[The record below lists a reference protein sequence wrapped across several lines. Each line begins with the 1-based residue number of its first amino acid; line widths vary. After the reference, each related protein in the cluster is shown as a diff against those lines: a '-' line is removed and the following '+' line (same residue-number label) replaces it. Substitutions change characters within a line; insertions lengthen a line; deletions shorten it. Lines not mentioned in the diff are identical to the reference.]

1 MLKKLAFQT
10 KLMLGA
16 VLIVLAT
23 IIFMTGINLYKVQD
37 SLHTLGQTSMKSIA
51 DSVHSLMEMQNDI
64 LMDKVKA
71 DIDILDKKIFSLG
84 FPKLNKRH
92 PIETTIT
99 NQITKQSETVSIPS
113 LEFGGI
119 PVNNKF
125 DIVDDLKK
133 EIGGT
138 ATIFEVLPGKLLRVS
153 TNVLKLDGNR
163 ATGTY
168 IPDSS
173 PVYKAVMSGKTYYG
187 MAYVVNAWYIT
198 AYKPL
203 TDLRGNIVSVIYVG
217 RKIITD
223 AFKKSVMA
231 SNVGGKGFAMIFNT
245 KGDIMLHPT
254 LTGENLK
261 DTPNWNLFADTE
273 EGEIEYDK
281 DGESTS
287 AYITDFKP
295 WNWSFA
301 FVMKTSDMSHG
312 VDRDI
317 FITNVIIA
325 VVALSISAIIL
336 LLMIKATTRPLQQ
349 LSDFTA
355 KVSEGDYDSELKYEA
370 DDVVGR
376 TINSVKHMVFELKN
390 KLGFSSGLLSGLTL
404 PCIVVDLD
412 KKVSFINQ
420 HLIDQFGLSGNA
432 DSYIGKRANDLVSN
446 QTIRETIERCLKEE
460 SSFSEIEVQGH
471 TEGGKEFYAIIDVA
485 PLHDLDKKLIGA
497 FMVMNDITT
506 IKENEKSITAQRD
519 TIAATAR
526 DADEISDQ
534 LASAADELSAQV
546 DESRRGAEVQQ
557 QRASETATAM
567 DQMNATVMEVARNAG
582 EASENARVTKEKALE
597 GQELVG
603 QVVSSIKALE
613 QNSEELKS
621 SMEELGLRTDSIG
634 KVMNV
639 ITDIADQTN
648 LLALNAAIEAARAG
662 EAGRGFAVVADEV
675 RKLAEK
681 TMDATKEVGEAIT
694 SIQDSTRT
702 NISATENAVKSI
714 VESTDLASK
723 SGEAL
728 DEIVHMVET
737 SADQIEGIAAA
748 AEEQSASS
756 EQISRATE
764 EINEIS
770 AEAAET
776 TVQSALAISEVA
788 ELASKIKELIRNMQS

>member
-16 VLIVLAT
+16 ILIVLAT

-37 SLHTLGQTSMKSIA
+37 SLHQLGQTSMKSIA

-92 PIETTIT
+92 PVETTIT
-99 NQITKQSETVSIPS
+99 NQVTKQSESVSIPS

-119 PVNNKF
+119 SINGKF

-133 EIGGT
+133 DIGGT

-173 PVYKAVMSGKTYYG
+173 PVYKTVMSGKTYYG

-217 RKIITD
+217 RKIITE
-223 AFKKSVMA
+223 AFKKSVLA
-231 SNVGGKGFAMIFNT
+231 SNVGGKGYATIFNRN
-245 KGDIMLHPT
+245 GDVLLHPT
-254 LTGENLK
+254 LTGKSLK
-261 DTPNWNLFADTE
+261 DTPFWNLFANTE
-273 EGEIEYDK
+273 EGEVEYNL
-281 DGESTS
+281 DGKEKS
-287 AYITDFKP
+287 AYIIHFKP
-295 WNWSFA
+295 WKWSFA
-301 FVMKTSDMSHG
+301 FMMNTSDMSHG
-312 VDRDI
+312 VDREI

-325 VVALSISAIIL
+325 VVALSIAAIIL
-336 LLMIKATTRPLQQ
+336 LLMIRVTTKPLQQ

-355 KVSEGDYDSELKYEA
+355 KVSEGDYDSELEYDV
-370 DDVVGR
+370 DDVVGK
-376 TINSVKHMVFELKN
+376 TISSVKHMVFELKN

-404 PCIVVDLD
+404 PCVVVDLD
-412 KKVSFINQ
+412 EKVSFINQ
-420 HLIDQFGLSGNA
+420 HLIDQFGLSGQP
-432 DSYIGKRANDLVSN
+432 DSYLGKHVRDLVN
-446 QTIRETIERCLKEE
+446 IQTIEETINRCIKEE
-460 SSFSEIEVQGH
+460 NSFSEIEING
-471 TEGGKEFYAIIDVA
+471 TAANGKEFYAIIDVA

-497 FMVMNDITT
+497 FMVMNDITA
-506 IKENEKSITAQRD
+506 IKENEKAITAQRD
-519 TIAATAR
+519 TIAETAR

-557 QRASETATAM
+557 ERASETATAM
-567 DQMNATVMEVARNAG
+567 DQMNATVMEVARSAG
-582 EASENARVTKEKALE
+582 EASENARTTKGKAVE

-603 QVVSSIKALE
+603 QVVTAIQALE

-621 SMEELGLRTDSIG
+621 SMEELGVRTDSIG

-694 SIQDSTRT
+694 SIQESTRT
-702 NISATENAVKSI
+702 NIRVSENAVESI
-714 VESTDLASK
+714 VQSTDLASK
-723 SGEAL
+723 SGDAL
-728 DEIVHMVET
+728 DEIVRMVEA

-764 EINEIS
+764 EINVIS
-770 AEAAET
+770 AESAET
-776 TVQSALAISEVA
+776 TVQSAMAISEVA
-788 ELASKIKELIRNMQS
+788 KLAANIKELIRNMQS

>member
-10 KLMLGA
+10 KLMIGA

-37 SLHTLGQTSMKSIA
+37 SLHHLGQTSMKSIA
-51 DSVHSLMEMQNDI
+51 DSVHSLMEMQNEI
-64 LMDKVKA
+64 LTDKVKS
-71 DIDILDKKIFSLG
+71 DIEILDKKIFSLG

-99 NQITKQSETVSIPS
+99 NQVTKQSERVTIPS

-119 PVNNKF
+119 PVNKKF

-138 ATIFEVLPGKLLRVS
+138 ATIFEVLPGKLLRIS
-153 TNVLKLDGNR
+153 TNVLKLDGDR

-168 IPDSS
+168 IPESS
-173 PVYKAVMSGKTYYG
+173 PVYKTVMSGKTYYG
-187 MAYVVNAWYIT
+187 MAYVVNAWYVT

-203 TDLRGNIVSVIYVG
+203 TDLRGKVVSVIYVG
-217 RKIITD
+217 RKIMTA
-223 AFKKSVMA
+223 AFKKSVLA
-231 SNVGGKGFAMIFNT
+231 SNVGGKGYATIFNRN
-245 KGDIMLHPT
+245 GDVLLHPT
-254 LTGENLK
+254 LTGKNLK
-261 DTPNWNLFADTE
+261 EASYWKLFAETKK
-273 EGEIEYDK
+273 GEIEYTLKDK
-281 DGESTS
+281 EKS
-287 AYITDFKP
+287 AYITYFKP
-295 WNWSFA
+295 WKWSFA
-301 FVMKTSDMSHG
+301 FMMDTDEMSHG
-312 VDRDI
+312 VDKEI

-325 VVALSISAIIL
+325 VVALSIAAVIL
-336 LLMIKATTRPLQQ
+336 LLMIRITTKPLQQ

-355 KVSEGDYDSELKYEA
+355 KVSDGDYNSELEYDA
-370 DDVVGR
+370 DDVVGK

-404 PCIVVDLD
+404 PCVVVDLD
-412 KKVSFINQ
+412 EKVSFINQ
-420 HLIDQFGLSGNA
+420 HLIDQFGLSGQP
-432 DSYIGKRANDLVSN
+432 DSYLGKNVRDLVSTK
-446 QTIRETIERCLKEE
+446 TIEETINRCIKEE
-460 SSFSEIEVQGH
+460 NSFSEIEINGTAVN
-471 TEGGKEFYAIIDVA
+471 GKKFYAIIDVA
-485 PLHDLDKKLIGA
+485 PLHDLDKKMIGA
-497 FMVMNDITT
+497 FMVMNDITD
-506 IKENEKSITAQRD
+506 IKENEKAITAQRD
-519 TIAATAR
+519 TIAETAH

-546 DESRRGAEVQQ
+546 DESRLGAETQQ
-557 QRASETATAM
+557 QRVSETATAM
-567 DQMNATVMEVARNAG
+567 EQMNSTVMEVARSAG
-582 EASENARVTKEKALE
+582 EASDNARSTKDKAVE

-603 QVVSSIKALE
+603 QVVTAIQELE
-613 QNSEELKS
+613 QNSEELKA
-621 SMEELGLRTDSIG
+621 SMEELGVRTDSIG

-662 EAGRGFAVVADEV
+662 DAGRGFAVVADEV

-694 SIQDSTRT
+694 SIQESTRT
-702 NISATENAVKSI
+702 NINITENAVESI
-714 VESTDLASK
+714 VQSTELASK
-723 SGEAL
+723 SGDAL
-728 DEIVHMVET
+728 DEIVRMVEA

-764 EINEIS
+764 EINVIS

-776 TVQSALAISEVA
+776 TVQSAMAISEVA

>member
-1 MLKKLAFQT
+1 MLQKLAFQT

-16 VLIVLAT
+16 ILIVLST
-23 IIFMTGINLYKVQD
+23 IVFMTGINLYKVQG
-37 SLHTLGQTSMKSIA
+37 SLHELGQTSMKSIA
-51 DSVHSLMEMQNDI
+51 DSVHSLMELQNGI
-64 LMDKVKA
+64 LLDKVKG

-99 NQITKQSETVSIPS
+99 NQITKQSESVTIPS

-119 PVNNKF
+119 AVNGKF

-153 TNVLKLDGNR
+153 TNVKKLDGNR

-173 PVYKAVMSGKTYYG
+173 PVYKAVMSGKTFYG

-217 RKIITD
+217 RKIITE
-223 AFKKSVMA
+223 AFKKSVLA
-231 SNVGGKGFAMIFNT
+231 SNVGEKGYATIFSKT
-245 KGDIMLHPT
+245 GDVMLHPT
-254 LTGENLK
+254 MTGKNLK
-261 DTPNWNLFADTE
+261 DAPFWKEFEKVEN
-273 EGEIEYDK
+273 GEIEYK
-281 DGESTS
+281 LNGVEKV
-287 AYITDFKP
+287 AYTTYFKP
-295 WNWSFA
+295 WKWSFA
-301 FVMKTSDMSHG
+301 FMMDKADMSHG

-325 VVALSISAIIL
+325 VVALSIAAIVF
-336 LLMIKATTRPLQQ
+336 LLMIKTTTKPLQN

-355 KVSEGDYDSELKYEA
+355 KVSEGDYDSELEYPA
-370 DDVVGR
+370 DDVIGK
-376 TINSVKHMVFELKN
+376 TIDSVKHMVFELKN

-404 PCIVVDLD
+404 PCVVVDLD
-412 KKVSFINQ
+412 EKVSFINQ
-420 HLIDQFGLSGNA
+420 QLLDQFGLSGQP
-432 DSYIGKRANDLVSN
+432 DSYMGKH
-446 QTIRETIERCLKEE
+446 IRELINVSTAQEIINRCIKEE
-460 SSFSEIEVQGH
+460 NSFSEIEING
-471 TEGGKEFYAIIDVA
+471 TAAGGKEFYAMIDVA
-485 PLHDLDKKLIGA
+485 PLHDLDKKLLGA
-497 FMVMNDITT
+497 FMVMNDITA
-506 IKENEKSITAQRD
+506 IKENEQAITAQRD
-519 TIAATAR
+519 TIAETAR

-534 LASAADELSAQV
+534 LSSAADELSAQV
-546 DESRRGAEVQQ
+546 EESRRGAEVQQ

-567 DQMNATVMEVARNAG
+567 EQMNSTVMEVARNAG
-582 EASENARVTKEKALE
+582 EASENARSTRDKAVE
-597 GQELVG
+597 GQDLVG
-603 QVVSSIKALE
+603 QVVSAIKVLE
-613 QNSEELKS
+613 QNSEELKK

-694 SIQDSTRT
+694 SIQESTRT
-702 NISATENAVKSI
+702 NIRVTESA
-714 VESTDLASK
+714 VESVVQSTDLASR
-723 SGEAL
+723 SGDAL
-728 DEIVHMVET
+728 DEIVRMVEA

-756 EQISRATE
+756 EQISRATD
-764 EINEIS
+764 EINVIS

-776 TVQSALAISEVA
+776 TVQSAMAISEVA
-788 ELASKIKELIRNMQS
+788 KLAANIKELIRNMQS

>member
-92 PIETTIT
+92 PIEETIT
-99 NQITKQSETVSIPS
+99 NQLTKQSETVSIPS

-223 AFKKSVMA
+223 AFKKSVLA
-231 SNVGGKGFAMIFNT
+231 SNVGGKGYAMIFNSN
-245 KGDIMLHPT
+245 GEIMLHPT

-261 DTPNWNLFADTE
+261 DTPSWKLFADTD

-301 FVMKTSDMSHG
+301 FVMKTADMSHG

-325 VVALSISAIIL
+325 VVALSISAFIL

-355 KVSEGDYDSELKYEA
+355 KVSEGDYDSELEYEA

-404 PCIVVDLD
+404 PCVVVDLE

-420 HLIDQFGLSGNA
+420 HIIDQFGLSGNA
-432 DSYIGKRANDLVSN
+432 DSYIGKRSNDLVN
-446 QTIRETIERCLKEE
+446 VQTIRDTIDRCLKEE
-460 SSFSEIEVQGH
+460 TSFSEIEVQGH
-471 TEGGKEFYAIIDVA
+471 TKGGKEFYTIIDVA

-497 FMVMNDITT
+497 FMIMNDITT
-506 IKENEKSITAQRD
+506 IKENEKAITAQRD
-519 TIAATAR
+519 TIAATAK

-582 EASENARVTKEKALE
+582 EASENARVTREKALE
-597 GQELVG
+597 GQNLVG
-603 QVVSSIKALE
+603 QVVTSIKALE

-621 SMEELGLRTDSIG
+621 SMEELGQRTDSIG

-723 SGEAL
+723 SGDAL

-737 SADQIEGIAAA
+737 SANQIEGIAAA

>member
-1 MLKKLAFQT
+1 
-10 KLMLGA
+10 MLGA
-16 VLIVLAT
+16 VSIVLAT
-23 IIFMTGINLYKVQD
+23 IIFMTGINLYKVQG
-37 SLHTLGQTSMKSIA
+37 SLHHLGQTSMKSIA

-99 NQITKQSETVSIPS
+99 NQVTKQSESVTIPS

-119 PVNNKF
+119 PVNNKY

-138 ATIFEVLPGKLLRVS
+138 ATIFQVLPGKLLRIS

-173 PVYKAVMSGKTYYG
+173 PVYKAVMSGKTFYG

-217 RKIITD
+217 RKIITE
-223 AFKKSVMA
+223 AFKKSVLA
-231 SNVGGKGFAMIFNT
+231 SNVGGKGYATIFNQQ
-245 KGDIMLHPT
+245 GDVMLHPT
-254 LTGENLK
+254 LTGKNLSDAPFWKSFENVE
-261 DTPNWNLFADTE
+261 D
-273 EGEIEYDK
+273 GEIEYQL
-281 DGESTS
+281 DGTEKV
-287 AYITDFKP
+287 AYITFFKP
-295 WNWSFA
+295 WKWSFA
-301 FVMKTSDMSHG
+301 FMMNKSDMSHG

-325 VVALSISAIIL
+325 VIALSIAAIIL
-336 LLMIKATTRPLQQ
+336 LLMIKTTTKPLQQ

-355 KVSEGDYDSELKYEA
+355 KVSEGDYDSELEYAA

-404 PCIVVDLD
+404 PCVVVDLD

-420 HLIDQFGLSGNA
+420 HILDQFGLSGNP
-432 DSYIGKRANDLVSN
+432 DSYIGKRCNDQITI
-446 QTIRETIERCLKEE
+446 QTIQDTIDRCLKEE
-460 SSFSEIEVQGH
+460 SSFSEIEIQGH
-471 TEGGKEFYAIIDVA
+471 TASGKEFYAIIDVA
-485 PLHDLDKKLIGA
+485 PLHDLDKQLIGA

-506 IKENEKSITAQRD
+506 IKENEKAITAQRD
-519 TIAATAR
+519 TIAETAR

-582 EASENARVTKEKALE
+582 EASENARTTKEKAVE

-603 QVVSSIKALE
+603 LVVTSIQALE

-621 SMEELGLRTDSIG
+621 SMEELGQRTDSIG
-634 KVMNV
+634 QVMNV

-694 SIQDSTRT
+694 SIQESTRT
-702 NISATENAVKSI
+702 NISATENAVQSI
-714 VESTDLASK
+714 VKSTDLASK
-723 SGEAL
+723 SGDAL
-728 DEIVHMVET
+728 DEIVQMVET

-776 TVQSALAISEVA
+776 TVQSAMAISEVA

>member
-16 VLIVLAT
+16 ILIVLAT
-23 IIFMTGINLYKVQD
+23 IIFMTGINLYKVQG
-37 SLHTLGQTSMKSIA
+37 SLHKLGQTSMRSIA

-64 LMDKVKA
+64 LLDKVKA

-84 FPKLNKRH
+84 FPKLNKRA
-92 PIETTIT
+92 PIKTTIT
-99 NQITKQSETVSIPS
+99 NQVTKQSESVTIPS

-119 PVNNKF
+119 AVNDKF

-133 EIGGT
+133 EIGGS

-153 TNVLKLDGNR
+153 TNVRKLDGNR
-163 ATGTY
+163 ATETY

-173 PVYKAVMSGKTYYG
+173 PVYKTVMSGKTYYG

-203 TDLRGNIVSVIYVG
+203 ADLRGNIVSVIYVG
-217 RKIITD
+217 RKIITE
-223 AFKKSVMA
+223 AFKKSVLA
-231 SNVGGKGFAMIFNT
+231 SNVGGKGYAMIFNS
-245 KGDIMLHPT
+245 KGDILLHPA
-254 LTGENLK
+254 LTGKSLK
-261 DTPNWNLFADTE
+261 DTPNWDLFAKTE
-273 EGEIEYDK
+273 EGEIAYEK
-281 DGESTS
+281 DGIKKS

-301 FVMKTSDMSHG
+301 FVMNTADMSHG

-317 FITNVIIA
+317 FITNMIIA
-325 VVALSISAIIL
+325 VVALSIAALIL
-336 LLMIKATTRPLQQ
+336 LLMIRATTKPLQQ

-355 KVSEGDYDSELKYEA
+355 KVSGGDYDSKLEYYA
-370 DDVVGR
+370 DDVVGK
-376 TINSVKHMVFELKN
+376 TIHSVKNMVLELKN

-404 PCIVVDLD
+404 PCVVVDLD
-412 KKVSFINQ
+412 EKVSFINR
-420 HLIDQFGLSGNA
+420 HLLEQFGLSGQPE
-432 DSYIGKRANDLVSN
+432 DYMGK
-446 QTIRETIERCLKEE
+446 QIRELINVSTVQETIKRCIEE
-460 SSFSEIEVQGH
+460 ENSFSEIEINGNAA
-471 TEGGKEFYAIIDVA
+471 GGGEFYAIIDVA

-497 FMVMNDITT
+497 FMVMNDITA
-506 IKENEKSITAQRD
+506 IKENERAITAQRD
-519 TIAATAR
+519 TIAETAR
-526 DADEISDQ
+526 EADEISDQ
-534 LASAADELSAQV
+534 LSSAADELSAQV
-546 DESRRGAEVQQ
+546 EESRRGAEIQQ

-567 DQMNATVMEVARNAG
+567 EQMNSTVMEVARNAG
-582 EASENARVTKEKALE
+582 ETSENAHATKEKAIE
-597 GQELVG
+597 GQELVR
-603 QVVSSIKALE
+603 QVVTAIKALE
-613 QNSEELKS
+613 QNSEALKS
-621 SMEELGLRTDSIG
+621 SMEELGQRTDSIG

-694 SIQDSTRT
+694 SIQESTRT
-702 NISATENAVKSI
+702 NIRVTEDAVESV
-714 VESTDLASK
+714 VESTTLASR
-723 SGEAL
+723 SGDAL
-728 DEIVHMVET
+728 DEIVRMVED
-737 SADQIEGIAAA
+737 SANQIEGIAAA

-764 EINEIS
+764 EINIIS
-770 AEAAET
+770 AESAET
-776 TVQSALAISEVA
+776 TVQSALAITEVA
-788 ELASKIKELIRNMQS
+788 KLASNIKELIRNMQS

>member
-10 KLMLGA
+10 KLMFGA

-23 IIFMTGINLYKVQD
+23 IIFMTGINLYKVQE

-71 DIDILDKKIFSLG
+71 DIDILDKQIFSLG

-99 NQITKQSETVSIPS
+99 NQVTKQSETVTIPS

-119 PVNNKF
+119 AVNDKF

-173 PVYKAVMSGKTYYG
+173 PVYKAVMAGKTYYG

-217 RKIITD
+217 RKIITN

-231 SNVGGKGFAMIFNT
+231 SNVGGKGYAMIFNT

-261 DTPNWNLFADTE
+261 DTPNWNLFAETE
-273 EGEIEYDK
+273 EGEIEYDE

-325 VVALSISAIIL
+325 VVALSISAVIL

-355 KVSEGDYDSELKYEA
+355 KVSEGDYDSELEYEA

-376 TINSVKHMVFELKN
+376 TISSVKHMVFELKN

-420 HLIDQFGLSGNA
+420 HLIDQFGLNGTPDN
-432 DSYIGKRANDLVSN
+432 YVGKRSNDLVTI
-446 QTIRETIERCLKEE
+446 QTIRDTIDRCLKEE
-460 SSFSEIEVQGH
+460 SNFSEIEIHGH

-506 IKENEKSITAQRD
+506 IKENEKAITAQRD

-603 QVVSSIKALE
+603 QVVTSIQALE

-621 SMEELGLRTDSIG
+621 SMEELGQRTDSIG

-723 SGEAL
+723 SGNAL

>member
-23 IIFMTGINLYKVQD
+23 IVFMTGINLYKVQGA
-37 SLHTLGQTSMKSIA
+37 LHELGQTSMKSIA
-51 DSVHSLMEMQNDI
+51 NSVYSLMEMQNDI
-64 LMDKVKA
+64 LLDKVKA
-71 DIDILDKKIFSLG
+71 DIATLDKKVFSLG

-92 PIETTIT
+92 PIKTTIT
-99 NQITKQSETVSIPS
+99 NQVTKQSETISIPS

-119 PVNNKF
+119 AINEKF
-125 DIVDDLKK
+125 DIVDNLKK

-153 TNVLKLDGNR
+153 TNVLKLDGDR

-168 IPDSS
+168 IPESS
-173 PVYKAVMSGKTYYG
+173 PVYKTVMSGKTYFG

-203 TDLRGNIVSVIYVG
+203 EDLRGNVVSVIYVG
-217 RKIITD
+217 RKIITE
-223 AFKKSVMA
+223 AFKKSVLA
-231 SNVGGKGFAMIFNT
+231 SNVGEKGYATIFS
-245 KGDIMLHPT
+245 KSGEVMLHPT
-254 LTGENLK
+254 LTGKNMKDAPFWEKFENIQNGK
-261 DTPNWNLFADTE
+261 
-273 EGEIEYDK
+273 IEYEMNGVEK
-281 DGESTS
+281 V
-287 AYITDFKP
+287 AYTTFFEP

-301 FVMKTSDMSHG
+301 FMMNKSDMSHG
-312 VDRDI
+312 VDREI

-325 VVALSISAIIL
+325 VAALVISAIIL
-336 LLMIKATTRPLQQ
+336 LLLIKSTTKPLQE
-349 LSDFTA
+349 LSDFTG
-355 KVSEGDYDSELKYEA
+355 KVSEGDYDSELEYGV
-370 DDVVGR
+370 DDVIGK
-376 TINSVKHMVFELKN
+376 TIGSVKHMVFELKN
-390 KLGFSSGLLSGLTL
+390 KLGFSNGLLNGLTL
-404 PCIVVDLD
+404 PCVVVDLD
-412 KKVSFINQ
+412 EKVSFINA
-420 HLIDQFGLSGNA
+420 HLLGQFGLNGQPDN
-432 DSYIGKRANDLVSN
+432 YLGK
-446 QTIRETIERCLKEE
+446 QIRELISISTVSETIDRCIKEE
-460 SSFSEIEVQGH
+460 TSFSEIEING
-471 TEGGKEFYAIIDVA
+471 TANGKEFYAIIDVA

-506 IKENEKSITAQRD
+506 IKENERAITAQRD
-519 TIAATAR
+519 TIAETAME
-526 DADEISDQ
+526 ADEISDQ
-534 LASAADELSAQV
+534 LSSAADELSAQV
-546 DESRRGAEVQQ
+546 EESRRGAELQQ

-567 DQMNATVMEVARNAG
+567 EQMNSTVMEVARNAG
-582 EASENARVTKEKALE
+582 EASENARSTKEKAVE

-603 QVVSSIKALE
+603 EVVKAIKTLE

-694 SIQDSTRT
+694 AIQESTRT
-702 NISATENAVKSI
+702 NIRVTENAVESV
-714 VESTDLASK
+714 VESTALASQ
-723 SGEAL
+723 SGDAL
-728 DEIVHMVET
+728 DEIVQMVEA

-748 AEEQSASS
+748 AEQQSASS

-764 EINEIS
+764 EINVIS
-770 AEAAET
+770 AESAQT
-776 TVQSALAISEVA
+776 TVQSAMAIAEVA
-788 ELASKIKELIRNMQS
+788 KLAANIKELIRNMQS

>member
-92 PIETTIT
+92 PIDTTIT
-99 NQITKQSETVSIPS
+99 NQTTKQSETVTIPS

-119 PVNNKF
+119 PVNNKY

-173 PVYKAVMSGKTYYG
+173 PVYKAVMSGKTFYG

-217 RKIITD
+217 RKILTD
-223 AFKKSVMA
+223 AFKKSVLA
-231 SNVGGKGFAMIFNT
+231 SNVGGKGYATIFNQ
-245 KGDIMLHPT
+245 KGDVMLHPT
-254 LTGENLK
+254 LTGKNMSKAPFWREFEKVEN
-261 DTPNWNLFADTE
+261 
-273 EGEIEYDK
+273 GEVEYQL
-281 DGESTS
+281 DGETKV
-287 AYITDFKP
+287 AYVTYFKP
-295 WNWSFA
+295 WKWSFA
-301 FVMKTSDMSHG
+301 FMMNRDDMSHG

-325 VVALSISAIIL
+325 VIALSIAAIIL
-336 LLMIKATTRPLQQ
+336 LLMIKTTTKPLQQ

-355 KVSEGDYDSELKYEA
+355 KVSEGDYNSELEYEA

-404 PCIVVDLD
+404 PCVVVDLD

-420 HLIDQFGLSGNA
+420 HLIDQFGLSGNP
-432 DSYIGKRANDLVSN
+432 DNYIGKRSNDLVTI
-446 QTIRETIERCLKEE
+446 QTIQDTIDRCLKEE
-460 SSFSEIEVQGH
+460 SSFSEIEIHGN
-471 TEGGKEFYAIIDVA
+471 TAGGKEFYAIIDVA

-506 IKENEKSITAQRD
+506 IKENEKAITSQRD
-519 TIAATAR
+519 TIAATAKE
-526 DADEISDQ
+526 ADEISDQ

-582 EASENARVTKEKALE
+582 EASESARTTKDKA
-597 GQELVG
+597 
-603 QVVSSIKALE
+603 
-613 QNSEELKS
+613 
-621 SMEELGLRTDSIG
+621 
-634 KVMNV
+634 
-639 ITDIADQTN
+639 
-648 LLALNAAIEAARAG
+648 
-662 EAGRGFAVVADEV
+662 
-675 RKLAEK
+675 
-681 TMDATKEVGEAIT
+681 
-694 SIQDSTRT
+694 
-702 NISATENAVKSI
+702 
-714 VESTDLASK
+714 VE
-723 SGEAL
+723 
-728 DEIVHMVET
+728 
-737 SADQIEGIAAA
+737 
-748 AEEQSASS
+748 
-756 EQISRATE
+756 
-764 EINEIS
+764 
-770 AEAAET
+770 
-776 TVQSALAISEVA
+776 
-788 ELASKIKELIRNMQS
+788 

>member
-51 DSVHSLMEMQNDI
+51 NSVHSLMEMQNEI

-92 PIETTIT
+92 PLETTIT
-99 NQITKQSETVSIPS
+99 NQVTKQSENVIIPS

-119 PVNNKF
+119 PVNGKF

-173 PVYKAVMSGKTYYG
+173 PVYKTVMSGKTFYG

-203 TDLRGNIVSVIYVG
+203 TDLRGNVVSVIYVG
-217 RKIITD
+217 RKIITE
-223 AFKKSVMA
+223 AFKKSVLA
-231 SNVGGKGFAMIFNT
+231 SNVGGKGYATIFNR
-245 KGDIMLHPT
+245 KGDVLLHPT
-254 LTGENLK
+254 LTGKNLK
-261 DTPNWNLFADTE
+261 EAPYWELFANTE
-273 EGEIEYDK
+273 EGEIEYNL
-281 DGESTS
+281 DGTEKS
-287 AYITDFKP
+287 AYITYFKP
-295 WNWSFA
+295 WKWSFA
-301 FVMKTSDMSHG
+301 FMMNTDDMSHG
-312 VDRDI
+312 VDREI
-317 FITNVIIA
+317 FITNVVIA

-336 LLMIKATTRPLQQ
+336 LLMIRMTTKPLQQ

-355 KVSEGDYDSELKYEA
+355 KVSDGDYDSELEYDV
-370 DDVVGR
+370 DDVVGK

-404 PCIVVDLD
+404 PCVVVDLD
-412 KKVSFINQ
+412 EKVSFINQ
-420 HLIDQFGLSGNA
+420 HLIDQFGLSGQPDN
-432 DSYIGKRANDLVSN
+432 YLGKHVRDLVSI
-446 QTIRETIERCLKEE
+446 QTIEETINRCIKEE
-460 SSFSEIEVQGH
+460 SSFSEIEING
-471 TEGGKEFYAIIDVA
+471 TASNGKDFYAIIDVA

-497 FMVMNDITT
+497 FMVMNDITA
-506 IKENEKSITAQRD
+506 IKENEKAITAQRD
-519 TIAATAR
+519 TIADTAKE
-526 DADEISDQ
+526 ADEISDQ

-557 QRASETATAM
+557 ERASETATAM

-582 EASENARVTKEKALE
+582 EASENARTTKGKAVE

-603 QVVSSIKALE
+603 QVVTAIQALE

-621 SMEELGLRTDSIG
+621 SMEELGIRTDSIG

-694 SIQDSTRT
+694 SIQESTRT
-702 NISATENAVKSI
+702 NIRVSENAVESI
-714 VESTDLASK
+714 VKSTDLASK
-723 SGEAL
+723 SGDAL
-728 DEIVHMVET
+728 DEIVRMVET

-764 EINEIS
+764 EINVIS

-776 TVQSALAISEVA
+776 TVQSAMAISEVA
-788 ELASKIKELIRNMQS
+788 KLAANIKELIRNMQS